1 MAVDKKRGYA
11 SVGVGGILET
21 SASSLEF
28 LAEMPVVNDI
38 NKRKT
43 NRSLLTYIPPI
54 YLGDIQG
61 KMSNS
66 KKWLRTPAYTK
77 YSTKNS
83 TFVERSY
90 RIKENNF
97 RLSRTENWEGE
108 SMRGN

>member
-1 MAVDKKRGYA
+1 M
-11 SVGVGGILET
+11 
-21 SASSLEF
+21 
-28 LAEMPVVNDI
+28 N
-38 NKRKT
+38 
-43 NRSLLTYIPPI
+43 
-54 YLGDIQG
+54 
-61 KMSNS
+61 NS